1 VPSIHF
7 EDQDHRQLTERG
19 IAAEEA
25 QRQLQVLRSPPPA
38 AALDRPCTVGDG
50 IERLEEDQAQA
61 RIGRFE
67 SAAAAG
73 RVTKMVPASGA
84 ASRMF
89 RSLLPYLDEPHKARR
104 EELEARARGDD
115 SETAASCARDV
126 LRLVDEIDRFAFRD
140 RLAEALER
148 QGSSLDQVRASGD
161 YGALV
166 RVLLGSEGL
175 ALASLPK
182 GLIPFHSY
190 PDGARTPFGEHLVE
204 ATAYARDAQDRCR
217 LHFTVTPAHRQRVA
231 QHLDQAASQLGDAR
245 FLVSYSEQS
254 PSTDT
259 LSLDEHGEPFRLD
272 DGTLLLRP
280 GGHGS
285 LLLNLEE
292 LGGDVVLVKNI
303 DNVQPQRLLPTVA
316 RWKKLLGGF
325 LLELEEEIHGLLR
338 RLANPSQTGDTQD
351 TAAVNEAM
359 ELIARRFDSTAT
371 EIPADRRREYAV
383 NRLNR
388 PLRICGMVIN
398 RGEPGGGPFWVKD
411 SSGGCSPQIVESAQ
425 IPHRQRSLLSGA
437 THFNPVDLV
446 CSLKDW
452 RGEPFPLRRFVDP
465 AAAFV
470 TSKSYAGRPL
480 TGLEHPGLWNG
491 AMAGWNTVFVEV
503 PAETFSPVKTVFD
516 LLRPEH
522 QPEPS

>member
-1 VPSIHF
+1 MQSTTF
-7 EDQDHRQLTERG
+7 GDQDHQQLAAHG
-19 IAAEEA
+19 IAVEEA
-25 QRQLQVLRSPPPA
+25 QRQLKVLRSPPPPA
-38 AALDRPCTVGDG
+38 NLDRPCTVGDG
-50 IERLEEDQAQA
+50 LERLEESQAQA
-61 RIGRFE
+61 RIERFE
-67 SAAAAG
+67 TAAAAG

-89 RSLLPYLDEPHKARR
+89 RSLLPYLEEPQKARR
-104 EELEARARGDD
+104 DELETRAEAGD
-115 SETAASCARDV
+115 SGARDV
-126 LRLVDEIDRFAFRD
+126 VRLADEIHRFAFRD
-140 RLAEALER
+140 QLAEALER
-148 QGSSLDQVRASGD
+148 QGSSLDQARASGD
-161 YGALV
+161 YGSLLRAM
-166 RVLLGSEGL
+166 LGSEGL
-175 ALASLPK
+175 TLDSLPK

-190 PDGARTPFGEHLVE
+190 PEGSRTPFGEHLVE
-204 ATAYARDAQDRCR
+204 AIAYARDAQDRCR
-217 LHFTVTPAHRQRVA
+217 LHFTVTPDHRRQVV
-231 QHLDQAASQLGDAR
+231 QHVDQTASQLGDAR
-245 FLVSYSEQS
+245 FLVDYSEQS
-254 PSTDT
+254 PATDT
-259 LSLDEHGEPFRLD
+259 LALDEHGEPFRLD

-285 LLLNLEE
+285 LLLNLAE

-338 RLANPSQTGDTQD
+338 RLQEDSADA
-351 TAAVNEAM
+351 AAVDQAVDQAL
-359 ELIARRFDSTAT
+359 ELIARRFDSRAT
-371 EIPADRRREYAV
+371 EVPAERRRDYALD
-383 NRLNR
+383 RLNR

-398 RGEPGGGPFWVKD
+398 QGEPGGGPFWVQD
-411 SSGGCSPQIVESAQ
+411 GSGACSPQIVESAQ
-425 IPHRQRSLLSGA
+425 ISEQQRSLLSDA

-465 AAAFV
+465 DTAFV
-470 TSKSYAGRPL
+470 TSKSYGGRPL

-522 QPEPS
+522 QPQP

>member
-1 VPSIHF
+1 MQSTTF
-7 EDQDHRQLTERG
+7 GDQDHQQLTERG
-19 IAAEEA
+19 IAVEEA
-25 QRQLQVLRSPPPA
+25 QRQLKVLRSPPPA
-38 AALDRPCTVGDG
+38 ADLDRPCTVGDG
-50 IERLEEDQAQA
+50 IERLGESQAQA

-89 RSLLPYLDEPHKARR
+89 RSLLPYLEEPQKARR
-104 EELEARARGDD
+104 EELQAQAEAGDD
-115 SETAASCARDV
+115 GAQDV
-126 LRLVDEIDRFAFRD
+126 LRLADEIDRFAFRD
-140 RLAEALER
+140 ELAEALER
-148 QGSSLDQVRASGD
+148 QGSSLDQIRDSGD
-161 YGALV
+161 YGPLLAA
-166 RVLLGSEGL
+166 LLGPKGL

-204 ATAYARDAQDRCR
+204 AMAYARDDQDRCR
-217 LHFTVTPAHRQRVA
+217 LHFTVTPAHRQRVT
-231 QHLDQAASQLGDAR
+231 QHLDQTASQLGDAR

-254 PSTDT
+254 PATDT

-292 LGGDVVLVKNI
+292 LRGDVVLVKNI
-303 DNVQPQRLLPTVA
+303 DNVQPERLLPTVA

-338 RLANPSQTGDTQD
+338 RLHGDSGKD
-351 TAAVNEAM
+351 DAENGAAVDQAL
-359 ELIARRFDSTAT
+359 ELIARRFDSRAS
-371 EIPADRRREYAV
+371 EIPRERRRTYAMD
-383 NRLNR
+383 RLNR
-388 PLRICGMVIN
+388 PLRICGMVVN

-411 SSGGCSPQIVESAQ
+411 GSGACSPQIVESAQ
-425 IPHRQRSLLSGA
+425 ISHRQRSLLRGA

-452 RGEPFPLRRFVDP
+452 RGEPFPLRHFVDP
-465 AAAFV
+465 DTAFV

-516 LLRPEH
+516 LLRAEH
-522 QPEPS
+522 QPAP